1 MGSLDRTNELREAP
15 KWEQN
20 PIDMAESQQE
30 LEAEANRI
38 LAQAGYKADGR
49 ETSAKRESL
58 RAVST
63 PFGGKPG
70 YKLK

>member
-1 MGSLDRTNELREAP
+1 MVKSQKEL
-15 KWEQN
+15 K
-20 PIDMAESQQE
+20 
-30 LEAEANRI
+30 AEADRI

-49 ETSAKRESL
+49 ENSAKRESL
-58 RAVST
+58 RAIST